1 MMNKW
6 KENKTFPIKN
16 EKACG
21 VRYWSGFKREIM
33 LVMGLHVPQ
42 NLQLKIQV
50 KEMLHG
56 NFCRAPLSVY
66 IICLFVI

>member
-1 MMNKW
+1 
-6 KENKTFPIKN
+6 
-16 EKACG
+16 
-21 VRYWSGFKREIM
+21 M